1 MDHRRANHKLPWTE
15 EDISLL
21 SQFRADGW
29 PDVEIARHL
38 GRTVLSVQKQVRT
51 LGLFGGPYPEKQLMS
66 AMVRW
71 SPLDIEFLRDRHHR
85 WGMSTRE
92 IAKEMGR
99 TIANVH
105 QKKVKLGLTP
115 NNLGDAAAGHIGS
128 KMKGHSATAEI
139 ARMEAIS
146 VLEARIAA
154 RKKSA
159 GAFHGHP

>member
-1 MDHRRANHKLPWTE
+1 MNDRRSNCNPWTD
-15 EDISLL
+15 EDVALL
-21 SQFRADGW
+21 EQFRSYGCTFAG
-29 PDVEIARHL
+29 IARHL

-115 NNLGDAAAGHIGS
+115 NNLGDATADHIGS
-128 KMKGHSATAEI
+128 KLKGHSATAEI

-154 RKKSA
+154 RKKRA
-159 GAFHGHP
+159 GLFHCHP